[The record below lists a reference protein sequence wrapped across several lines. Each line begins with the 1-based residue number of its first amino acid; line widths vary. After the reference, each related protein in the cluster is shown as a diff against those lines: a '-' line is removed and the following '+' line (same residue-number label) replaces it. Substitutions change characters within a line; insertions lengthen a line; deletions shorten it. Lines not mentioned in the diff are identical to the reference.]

1 MPVKKSTKKISKK
14 DSTSSKHEKYKFGIP
29 IAYLYVYFKL
39 TENLKKRRS
48 YSFMQTS
55 EVLEVLKMT
64 LKIPRKMKY
73 LALAEMESYG
83 VLKRINHQKYWISDK
98 KEHIKML
105 SKVKECL
112 DDYAFW

>member
-1 MPVKKSTKKISKK
+1 MPVKKNVKHSSKKIDHSA
-14 DSTSSKHEKYKFGIP
+14 SRQKYKLGIP

-39 TENLKKRRS
+39 TESLKKRRT

-55 EVLEVLKMT
+55 EVLAVLKMT
-64 LKIPRKMKY
+64 LKVPRRMKY
-73 LALAEMESYG
+73 LVLAEMEEYG

-112 DDYAFW
+112 DDYTFW